1 MSVQPVVIIGSG
13 LGGYTVAR
21 EFRKLDTETPI
32 LIISAD
38 HGGFYSKPM
47 LSNALATGK
56 TPASIVTASAEK
68 MAEQLKMTIRPY
80 SRVSAIDSLSKT
92 VTLQDGEKLSYS
104 KLILATG
111 ADPIRLRL
119 EGEGADDILSVNDLD
134 DYQRLR
140 NALEG
145 KKDVTILGAGLIGCE
160 FANDLTMAGYRVQ
173 VIDISAQP
181 LGRLLPHAGGAFMQR
196 RLEAAGVIFHLGA
209 ATQYVERVHE
219 SLRLTL
225 ASGATIQTDIVLSA
239 VGLRPRTVL
248 AEAAGI
254 AVNRGITV
262 NRSLQTRHEDIY
274 ALGDC
279 AEVEGRVLPFVMPI
293 MHAARGLAATLAH
306 TPTRVRYPAM
316 PVLVKTPA
324 CPTVVSPPEAGAEGE
339 WQVEEDESGVK
350 ALFKTAEDKLLGYAL
365 LGAAT
370 KEKNAL
376 AAHLPAVME

>member
-1 MSVQPVVIIGSG
+1 MSAQPVVIIGSG

-68 MAEQLKMTIRPY
+68 MAEQLKMTIRSY
-80 SRVSAIDSLSKT
+80 SRVSAIDPVSKT
-92 VTLQDGEKLSYS
+92 ITLQDGEKLSYS

-140 NALEG
+140 DALEG

-160 FANDLTMAGYRVQ
+160 FANDLAMAGYRVQ
-173 VIDISAQP
+173 VIDISTQP

-248 AEAAGI
+248 AEAAGL